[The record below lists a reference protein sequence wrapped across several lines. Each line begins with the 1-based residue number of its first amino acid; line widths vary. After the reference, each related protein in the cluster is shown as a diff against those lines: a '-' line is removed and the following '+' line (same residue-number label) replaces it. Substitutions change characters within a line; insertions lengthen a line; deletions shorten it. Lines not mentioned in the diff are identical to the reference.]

1 MLDIAFSPREL
12 EEIRR
17 EHAKN
22 KKAEQKARKKAEK
35 ARKKAEKKAEKEKK
49 KAEKQAQKEVKNLSQ
64 ATPLTVTTIQEP
76 AEQTSLAT
84 QAAMPTGV
92 ILTVCASLLVC
103 FASAWLYGRHR
114 SNSSNA

>member
-1 MLDIAFSPREL
+1 MLDIAPIPRDW
-12 EEIRR
+12 EEIRQKQ
-17 EHAKN
+17 AKQE
-22 KKAEQKARKKAEK
+22 KASQKAQKKAEK
-35 ARKKAEKKAEKEKK
+35 AQKKAEKKAEKEKK

-76 AEQTSLAT
+76 AEQTSIAT
-84 QAAMPTGV
+84 QPAMPTGV
-92 ILTVCASLLVC
+92 VLTVCASLLVC

>member
-1 MLDIAFSPREL
+1 MLDIVSPREL

-17 EHAKN
+17 EHA
-22 KKAEQKARKKAEK
+22 
-35 ARKKAEKKAEKEKK
+35 
-49 KAEKQAQKEVKNLSQ
+49 KNLSQ

-84 QAAMPTGV
+84 QDAMPTGV